1 MNTTQAQSLS
11 YEAAQQIIAFAQA
24 AGRAF
29 AINERATPTDN
40 HVWLNPVGAKDAVIA
55 IDPHGRVGAIRV
67 RMEPNGSF
75 RRWHRPSAL
84 MLSRIIHPGQV
95 HTLQKTVVEF
105 LPILASS
112 EQTKAD
118 KALADAAAAAQRAR
132 DQANAAE
139 KAKGWRDQ
147 ARTELLA
154 AGVTVLR
161 DRNMGPDDATVI
173 GRLNESSAGYV
184 MLTHGSEFPPLYV
197 EARVPASRLADVVA
211 FLKSLS

>member
-1 MNTTQAQSLS
+1 
-11 YEAAQQIIAFAQA
+11 
-24 AGRAF
+24 
-29 AINERATPTDN
+29 
-40 HVWLNPVGAKDAVIA
+40 
-55 IDPHGRVGAIRV
+55 
-67 RMEPNGSF
+67 MEPNGSF

-95 HTLQKTVVEF
+95 HTLKKTVVEF

-118 KALADAAAAAQRAR
+118 KAVADAAASAQRAR

-173 GRLNESSAGYV
+173 GRLSENSAGYV
-184 MLTHGSEFPPLYV
+184 MLTHGGEFLPLYV